1 MFSCVASFVQVTRVI
16 TLWFGDAIFSGEEKH
31 KTRLRFLGFFKTV
44 QFYIAY
50 IGQKIRTSKFEM
62 FRVDCPLELNS
73 LGWIF
78 IYRIFWAN
86 LLFQFIPLPLL
97 WNNIK
102 VKLLQILLP
111 NVGKQTQPK
120 TQIQALKTTKR
131 DRICN

>member
-1 MFSCVASFVQVTRVI
+1 
-16 TLWFGDAIFSGEEKH
+16 
-31 KTRLRFLGFFKTV
+31 
-44 QFYIAY
+44 
-50 IGQKIRTSKFEM
+50 M

-97 WNNIK
+97 WNSIK